1 VSARAIAM
9 SSIDYACVFVRAT
22 GDRLAAAERLVCG
35 FPHLFGAALAE
46 VDLAYRT
53 SSQYLVVVLRFRAAG
68 FDPRMAARLGFWTAR
83 AGGRASPLGG
93 MSAPE
98 RAAFDGHLAQ
108 CEKAL
113 PRVSP
118 ADLFERC
125 AALFTEVG
133 APAGRR
139 RSAADRPM
147 LAMDV
152 GGHGWEGVTYQP
164 DARVLFVAAPMA
176 PAPGDEILLVF
187 RIPGHDKPVGTRAK
201 VVDVRLP
208 ADATPGHPAGFGLAV
223 SEAAPAIHDAL
234 SRHAPHAGSETRV
247 APRYPMKAP
256 VKVLVPAPPP
266 AVAAGEA
273 AVAAVSSRVPP
284 PQAHALIEYA
294 SEQELE
300 ADFIENLSQGGAFIR
315 SAHPQAV
322 GTPITVD
329 FKLPNGTTLKAQALV
344 AFANG
349 HGMGVKFTLDP
360 ESEAT
365 LQAAIAHISARP
377 RRALVVDDDAMVRGM
392 IADALSERGFEVL
405 TATDGQDGLRVVSEE
420 LLGLDL
426 VITDVYMP
434 GMDGSAFL
442 RTVRGAGG
450 EADLAIVVITGR
462 MEPGLER
469 KLESEGADAVLDKA
483 LGPELVAQ
491 AADAVLERKRLTRGG

>member
-1 VSARAIAM
+1 M

-46 VDLAYRT
+46 VDLAYRLA
-53 SSQYLVVVLRFRAAG
+53 SSYLVVVLRFRAAG

-93 MSAPE
+93 MPAEE

-108 CEKAL
+108 CERAL
-113 PRVSP
+113 LRISP
-118 ADLFERC
+118 ADLFDRS

-152 GGHGWEGVTYQP
+152 GGPGWEGVSYRP

-176 PAPGDEILLVF
+176 PAQGDELLLVF
-187 RIPGHDKPVGTRAK
+187 RIPGLDKPVGTRAR
-201 VVDVRLP
+201 VVEVRPP

-234 SRHAPHAGSETRV
+234 ARHAPRGGSEVRV
-247 APRYPMKAP
+247 APRYAMKAP

-266 AVAAGEA
+266 AVADRSAPA
-273 AVAAVSSRVPP
+273 P
-284 PQAHALIEYA
+284 PQARATIEYA
-294 SEQELE
+294 SDQELE

-315 SAHPQAV
+315 SSHPQAV
-322 GTPITVD
+322 GTPISLD

-349 HGMGVKFTLDP
+349 QGMGVRFTLDA
-360 ESEAT
+360 EAEAT

-377 RRALVVDDDAMVRGM
+377 RRALVVDDDATVRAM
-392 IADALSERGFEVL
+392 IADALAERGFEVL

-426 VITDVYMP
+426 LVTDVFMP
-434 GMDGSAFL
+434 GLDGEAFL
-442 RTVRGAGG
+442 RTIRQAGG

-469 KLESEGADAVLDKA
+469 RLEKEGADAVLDKA
-483 LGPELVAQ
+483 LGPELMAQ
-491 AADAVLERKRLTRGG
+491 AADAVLERKRMMRGA

>member
-1 VSARAIAM
+1 M

-53 SSQYLVVVLRFRAAG
+53 ASQYLVVVLRFRSAG
-68 FDPRMAARLGFWTAR
+68 FDPKMAARLGFWTAR
-83 AGGRASPLGG
+83 AGGRASSLGG
-93 MSAPE
+93 MAPQE
-98 RAAFDGHLAQ
+98 REAFDAHLAQ

-113 PRVSP
+113 LAVSP
-118 ADLFERC
+118 ADLFDRC
-125 AALFTEVG
+125 ASLFTEVG

-152 GGHGWEGVTYQP
+152 GGHGWEGVTYRP

-176 PAPGDEILLVF
+176 PAAGDEILLVF
-187 RIPGHDKPVGTRAK
+187 RIPGLDKPVGTRAR
-201 VVDVRLP
+201 VVDVRLS

-223 SEAAPAIHDAL
+223 SEAAPAIHEAL
-234 SRHAPHAGSETRV
+234 SRHAPNAGSETRV

-256 VKVLVPAPPP
+256 VKVLVPAPPT

-273 AVAAVSSRVPP
+273 TVADLSSRVPP
-284 PQAHALIEYA
+284 APQAHALIEYA

-329 FKLPNGTTLKAQALV
+329 FKLPNGTTLKALALV

-360 ESEAT
+360 EAEAT

-377 RRALVVDDDAMVRGM
+377 RRALVVDDDATVRSM
-392 IADALSERGFEVL
+392 IADALGERGFEVL
-405 TATDGQDGLRVVSEE
+405 IATDGQDGLRVVSEE

-434 GMDGSAFL
+434 GMDGAAFL

-469 KLESEGADAVLDKA
+469 KLEQEGADAVLDKA